1 MERPEG
7 GRAMSATVAPAPTA
21 PGAPRRKKR
30 GFRLHAVDWRTYARL
45 LRAFGDRPRVR
56 LTYDRGELELMVTS
70 SEHEGDSAVLA
81 LLIAELARAFQ
92 LDLRS
97 GGSVTMKRKRMKK
110 GLEPDKCF
118 WLANA
123 AKMVGVKRLDLKIHP
138 PPDLAVE
145 VDVTRSSLDRFAIY
159 ATLGVPELWHLEGD
173 ALTFHVLTERAYA
186 TVPESASFP
195 SVAASAVMP
204 FVIRARTAVSELSV
218 IDEFRK
224 WLETKLAS

>member
-1 MERPEG
+1 
-7 GRAMSATVAPAPTA
+7 MSATVSPAPTSA
-21 PGAPRRKKR
+21 ASPRRKKR
-30 GFRLHAVDWRTYARL
+30 AFRLHAVDWRMYSRL
-45 LRAFGDRPRVR
+45 LRTFEDRPRVR
-56 LTYDRGELELMVTS
+56 ITYDRGELELMVTS

-81 LLIAELARAFQ
+81 LLIAELARAFK

-123 AKMVGVKRLDLKIHP
+123 AKMAGVKRLDLKIHP
-138 PPDLAVE
+138 PPDLALE

-159 ATLGVPELWHLEGD
+159 AALGLPELWHLEGD
-173 ALTFHVLTERAYA
+173 ALTFHALNGRAYA
-186 TVPESASFP
+186 TAPESASFP
-195 SVAASAVMP
+195 GVTATEVMP